1 MKIISIL
8 LILSTIAFPQKIT
21 LAIMGF
27 EATNIDAAEVKILTD
42 RLTTKMAQAGKF
54 IIIERARMNE
64 VLVEQGFQQSGCVSS
79 ECAVEAGSMLGVEII
94 VTGSI
99 GKLGDLY
106 TMDVRAI
113 SVESGKIINQASRDC
128 DECKISVVLREVI
141 PYIANEL
148 SGTGGAAPAP
158 IASTTAPIA
167 STTAPIVSTTVAALT
182 ASIGSINFTE
192 VLPADAMITLFS
204 EFSKNTLTWDRQSNI
219 WGQIPVGEYKL
230 NAQKDGYISF
240 NKNIEIKENKEENI
254 AIAIKTIAMIN
265 DEINSIKKNRK
276 WYLITSAVLAL
287 GGGYL
292 NMSANSLYD
301 DYLAAQSDPTSIYDD
316 VVAKD
321 NLYPISLGIS
331 AVPILMFTKN
341 QLGIIKRK
349 KLIGGD
355 ADDSSPALD

>member
-1 MKIISIL
+1 MKKVFIL
-8 LILSTIAFPQKIT
+8 LIISTVSFAQDIT
-21 LAIMGF
+21 MAIMGF
-27 EATNIDAAEVKILTD
+27 EATNINEAEVRILTD
-42 RLTTKMAQAGKF
+42 RLTTKMAQAGKYV
-54 IIIERARMNE
+54 IIERARMNE
-64 VLVEQGFQQSGCVSS
+64 VLAEQGFQQSGCVSS

-148 SGTGGAAPAP
+148 SGTGGAAP
-158 IASTTAPIA
+158 APIA

-316 VVAKD
+316 MVAKD
-321 NLYPISLGIS
+321 KLYPISLGIS
-331 AVPILMFTKN
+331 SVPILMVIKN
-341 QLGIIKRK
+341 QLGIMKRK

-355 ADDSSPALD
+355 ADVQPPA

>member
-1 MKIISIL
+1 MMKKVFIL
-8 LILSTIAFPQKIT
+8 LIISTVSFAQDQT
-21 LAIMGF
+21 MAIMGF
-27 EATNIDAAEVKILTD
+27 EATNINEAEVRILTD

-54 IIIERARMNE
+54 VIIERARMNE
-64 VLVEQGFQQSGCVSS
+64 VLAEQGFQQSGCVSS

-128 DECKISVVLREVI
+128 ECKISVVLREVI
-141 PYIANEL
+141 PYIAQEL
-148 SGTGGAAPAP
+148 SGGGGAAP
-158 IASTTAPIA
+158 
-167 STTAPIVSTTVAALT
+167 APIVSTTVAALT
-182 ASIGSINFTE
+182 LSIGSINLTE

-204 EFSKNTLTWDRQSNI
+204 EFSKKTLTWNHKSNI

-240 NKNIEIKENKEENI
+240 NKNIEIKENKEAKI
-254 AIAIKTIAMIN
+254 AIAIKTIETIN
-265 DEINSIKKNRK
+265 DEINSIKKNQK

-316 VVAKD
+316 MVARD
-321 NLYPISLGIS
+321 NLYPITLGIS
-331 AVPILMFTKN
+331 AVPILMVIKN
-341 QLGIIKRK
+341 QLGIMKRK
-349 KLIGGD
+349 KLIGGN
-355 ADDSSPALD
+355 ADDKSSALD

>member
-64 VLVEQGFQQSGCVSS
+64 VLAEQGFQQSGCVSS

-113 SVESGKIINQASRDC
+113 SVESGKILNQASRDC
-128 DECKISVVLREVI
+128 ECKISTVLTEVI
-141 PYIANEL
+141 PYIAGQL
-148 SGTGGAAPAP
+148 SGGGEVTPAP
-158 IASTTAPIA
+158 IESA
-167 STTAPIVSTTVAALT
+167 TVADFT
-182 ASIGSINFTE
+182 PSTGSINFTK
-192 VLPADAMITLFS
+192 VFPPDAIITLFS
-204 EFSKNTLTWDRQSNI
+204 EYSKKTLTWDHNSNI
-219 WGQIPVGEYKL
+219 WSQIPVGEYKL
-230 NAQKDGYISF
+230 NAQKNGYISF
-240 NKNIEIKENKEENI
+240 QKKIDIEDNTQEKI
-254 AIAIKTIAMIN
+254 AISIKSIETVN
-265 DEINSIKKNRK
+265 DEIKSLKRKQK
-276 WYLITSAVLAL
+276 WYLITSAVFVL

-292 NMSANSLYD
+292 NISANNLYD
-301 DYLAAQSDPTSIYDD
+301 DYLAAQSDPSSIYDE
-316 VVAKD
+316 VVALD

-331 AVPILMFTKN
+331 TMPLLLVIKN
-341 QLGIIKRK
+341 QLGIMKRK
-349 KLIGGD
+349 KLTSGKT
-355 ADDSSPALD
+355 DD

>member
-1 MKIISIL
+1 
-8 LILSTIAFPQKIT
+8 
-21 LAIMGF
+21 MGF

-54 IIIERARMNE
+54 VIIERARMNE
-64 VLVEQGFQQSGCVSS
+64 VLAEQGFQQSGCVSS

-128 DECKISVVLREVI
+128 ECKISVVLREVI
-141 PYIANEL
+141 PYIAQEL
-148 SGTGGAAPAP
+148 SEGDG
-158 IASTTAPIA
+158 TAPV
-167 STTAPIVSTTVAALT
+167 PIVSTTVAALT
-182 ASIGSINFTE
+182 PSIGSINLTE

-204 EFSKNTLTWDRQSNI
+204 EFSKKTLTWNHKSNI
-219 WGQIPVGEYKL
+219 WGQIPVGKYKL

-240 NKNIEIKENKEENI
+240 NKNIEIKENKEAKI
-254 AIAIKTIAMIN
+254 AIAIKTIETIN
-265 DEINSIKKNRK
+265 DEINSIKKTQK

-292 NMSANSLYD
+292 NMSANNLYD

-321 NLYPISLGIS
+321 NIYPISLGIS
-331 AVPILMFTKN
+331 VVPILMVIKN
-341 QLGIIKRK
+341 QLGIMKRK

-355 ADDSSPALD
+355 ADN

>member
-8 LILSTIAFPQKIT
+8 LVLSTIAFPQKIT
-21 LAIMGF
+21 MAIMGF
-27 EATNIDAAEVKILTD
+27 EATNIDEAEVKILTD

-64 VLVEQGFQQSGCVSS
+64 VLAEQGFQQSGCVSS

-113 SVESGKIINQASRDC
+113 SVESGKILNQASRDC
-128 DECKISVVLREVI
+128 ECKISTVLTEVI
-141 PYIANEL
+141 PSIAGEL
-148 SGTGGAAPAP
+148 SGGGEVTPAP
-158 IASTTAPIA
+158 IESA
-167 STTAPIVSTTVAALT
+167 TVADLT
-182 ASIGSINFTE
+182 PSTGTINFTK
-192 VLPADAMITLFS
+192 VFPPDAIITLFS
-204 EFSKNTLTWDRQSNI
+204 EYSKKTLTWDHNSNI
-219 WGQIPVGEYKL
+219 WSQIPVGEYKL
-230 NAQKDGYISF
+230 NAQKGGYISF
-240 NKNIEIKENKEENI
+240 NKNIEIKENKETKI
-254 AIAIKTIAMIN
+254 AIAIKTLGTIN
-265 DEINSIKKNRK
+265 DEINSIKKNQK
-276 WYLITSAVLAL
+276 WYLITSAVLTL
-287 GGGYL
+287 GSGYL
-292 NMSANSLYD
+292 NMSANNLYD

-316 VVAKD
+316 VVARDK
-321 NLYPISLGIS
+321 LYPISLGIS

>member
-1 MKIISIL
+1 MKKVFIL
-8 LILSTIAFPQKIT
+8 LILSTSAFAQDIT
-21 LAIMGF
+21 MAIMGF
-27 EATNIDAAEVKILTD
+27 EATNINEAEVRILTD

-54 IIIERARMNE
+54 VIIERARMNE
-64 VLVEQGFQQSGCVSS
+64 VLAEQGFQQSGCVSS

-113 SVESGKIINQASRDC
+113 SVESGKIINQASQDC
-128 DECKISVVLREVI
+128 ECKISVVLREVI
-141 PYIANEL
+141 PFIANEL
-148 SGTGGAAPAP
+148 SGGDEAAP
-158 IASTTAPIA
+158 
-167 STTAPIVSTTVAALT
+167 APIVSTTVDALT
-182 ASIGSINFTE
+182 PSVGSINLTE
-192 VLPADAMITLFS
+192 VLPEDVMITLFS
-204 EFSKNTLTWDRQSNI
+204 ELSKKTLTWDHKSNV

-230 NAQKDGYISF
+230 NAQKNGYISF
-240 NKNIEIKENKEENI
+240 NKNIEIKENKETKI
-254 AIAIKTIAMIN
+254 AIAIKTVGTIN
-265 DEINSIKKNRK
+265 DEINSIKKNQK
-276 WYLITSAVLAL
+276 WYLITSAVLTL
-287 GGGYL
+287 GSGYL
-292 NMSANSLYD
+292 NMSANNLYD

-316 VVAKD
+316 VVARDK
-321 NLYPISLGIS
+321 LYPISLGIS

>member
-1 MKIISIL
+1 MKKVFIL
-8 LILSTIAFPQKIT
+8 LIVSTIAFSQDIT
-21 LAIMGF
+21 MAIMGF
-27 EATNIDAAEVKILTD
+27 EATNINEAEVRILTD

-54 IIIERARMNE
+54 VIIERARMNE
-64 VLVEQGFQQSGCVSS
+64 VLAEQGFQQSGCVSS
-79 ECAVEAGSMLGVEII
+79 ECAVEAGSMLGVDII

-113 SVESGKIINQASRDC
+113 SVESGKIINQASQDC
-128 DECKISVVLREVI
+128 ECKISVVLREVI

-148 SGTGGAAPAP
+148 NGEGGAAPTP
-158 IASTTAPIA
+158 ITSTI
-167 STTAPIVSTTVAALT
+167 APIVSTTVDALT
-182 ASIGSINFTE
+182 PSIGSINLTE
-192 VLPADAMITLFS
+192 VLPVDAMITLFS
-204 EFSKNTLTWDRQSNI
+204 EFSKKTLTWDHQSNI

-240 NKNIEIKENKEENI
+240 NKNIEIKENKETKI
-254 AIAIKTIAMIN
+254 AIAIKTVGTIN
-265 DEINSIKKNRK
+265 DEINSIKKNQK

-287 GGGYL
+287 GSGYL

-316 VVAKD
+316 VVARD

-331 AVPILMFTKN
+331 AVPILMVIKN
-341 QLGIIKRK
+341 QLGIMKRK

-355 ADDSSPALD
+355 ADD

>member
-1 MKIISIL
+1 MKKVFIL
-8 LILSTIAFPQKIT
+8 LILSTSAFAQDIT
-21 LAIMGF
+21 MAIMGF
-27 EATNIDAAEVKILTD
+27 EATNINEAEVRILTD

-54 IIIERARMNE
+54 VIIERARMNE
-64 VLVEQGFQQSGCVSS
+64 VLAEQGFQQSGCVSS

-113 SVESGKIINQASRDC
+113 SVESGKIINQASQDC
-128 DECKISVVLREVI
+128 ECKISVVLREVI
-141 PYIANEL
+141 PYIARQL
-148 SGTGGAAPAP
+148 SYEGGAAPAL
-158 IASTTAPIA
+158 ITSTI
-167 STTAPIVSTTVAALT
+167 APIVSTTVDVLT
-182 ASIGSINFTE
+182 PSIGSINLTE
-192 VLPADAMITLFS
+192 VLPVDAMITLFS
-204 EFSKNTLTWDRQSNI
+204 EFSKKTLTWNHKSNI

-240 NKNIEIKENKEENI
+240 NKNIEIKENKEAKI
-254 AIAIKTIAMIN
+254 AIGIKTIETIN
-265 DEINSIKKNRK
+265 DEINSIKKNQK

-292 NMSANSLYD
+292 NMSANNLYD

-321 NLYPISLGIS
+321 KLYPISLGIS
-331 AVPILMFTKN
+331 AVPILMVIKN
-341 QLGIIKRK
+341 QLGIMKRK

-355 ADDSSPALD
+355 ADN